1 MYRWSN
7 NRIGMFISKKIKKR
21 RKTRCASPSLSILSC
36 SRSPSNVSI
45 ETLPNSEGSLHNDGS
60 IVLESY
66 GAKKV
71 PATLPSSTIEISGD
85 CNSGNTHS
93 NISKVR
99 RSKRHDKH
107 YIALGESIKN
117 FPVTRQ
123 HCLYEEANPI
133 VAYFID
139 ATLYPIPENGAGVCR
154 AKYTTVYPYR
164 EPDIWSVDE
173 SNDRPH
179 HRRSSVVYS

>member
-1 MYRWSN
+1 
-7 NRIGMFISKKIKKR
+7 MFISKIKKK
-21 RKTRCASPSLSILSC
+21 RKSRCSSPSVSLSSC
-36 SRSPSNVSI
+36 SRSPSNISI
-45 ETLPNSEGSLHNDGS
+45 ERLPYSEGSLHDDGS
-60 IVLESY
+60 VVFESY
-66 GAKKV
+66 GAKV
-71 PATLPSSTIEISGD
+71 PATLPSSTIDISGD
-85 CNSGNTHS
+85 CNSGNAHS
-93 NISKVR
+93 NVSKVR

-117 FPVTRQ
+117 FPVVRH
-123 HCLYEEANPI
+123 HCLFEEANPI

-164 EPDIWSVDE
+164 EPDIWSVDQ